1 MLTDEQLK
9 ALPTLRADSQVKL
22 LGVHCHQSL
31 GSKPITVETS
41 EGHFRIPKVLWPVAR
56 RALEAAGD
64 YEGAGEGL
72 LGQVLL
78 EVADAVPAEVP
89 AQDGFHQLAE
99 KLAGEC
105 FARLKDLTAEAV
117 RKRLEHGRDVLLSEA
132 VKGLV

>member
-1 MLTDEQLK
+1 MLSEDQLK
-9 ALPTLRADSQVKL
+9 ALPCLRADSVVKL
-22 LGVHCHQSL
+22 LGVHCHQAL
-31 GSKPITVETS
+31 AGKPFTAETDQ
-41 EGHFRIPKVLWPVAR
+41 GHFRLPRAMWPLAR

-132 VKGLV
+132 VRGL